1 MGLFDRIFRPKEA
14 KKSDDVVQ
22 NGTIIFKELNSYRP
36 VFTDHNG
43 EIYESELVRS
53 AMMQGQGIYQN

>member
-22 NGTIIFKELNSYRP
+22 NGTIIFKELNCFSLSFIAKCNVETSY
-36 VFTDHNG
+36 DNKNG
-43 EIYESELVRS
+43 FRI
-53 AMMQGQGIYQN
+53 